1 MIAYG
6 ARIFDRSSGR
16 LVFSAPSLGSPR
28 RVGQVTA
35 GAMYT
40 VIIRDGRRREDLDLY
55 AFVTDGGGSRPM
67 DPAEES
73 EMNAGL
79 EEIAAP

>member
-16 LVFSAPSLGSPR
+16 LVFSAPSLASPR

-35 GAMYT
+35 GAMIAL
-40 VIIRDGRRREDLDLY
+40 VGRDGRRREDLDLY
-55 AFVTDGGGSRPM
+55 AFATDGGGSQPM
-67 DPAEES
+67 EPSEET

-79 EEIAAP
+79 KEVEAG